1 MQRIGPTLKAR
12 HQNGFTLI
20 ELLIVVLIIGI
31 LASIAIPKFGGTK
44 ENAYMASMK
53 SDLRN
58 LITAQETYFSDNTT
72 YTTDMGAAGLN
83 ISTTAGVSV
92 AITVVVGPPMG
103 FNATAAHIGT
113 AETCAVFIATP
124 AVAPAV
130 NEGEPRC
137 TN

>member
-1 MQRIGPTLKAR
+1 METIGPTLKAR

-31 LASIAIPKFGGTK
+31 LASIAIPKFGSTK
-44 ENAYMASMK
+44 ENAYMAAMK

-58 LITAQETYFSDNTT
+58 LVTAEETYFSDNTT
-72 YTTDMGAAGLN
+72 YTTDMSAAGVAVN
-83 ISTTAGVSV
+83 PSAGVSMN
-92 AITVVVGPPMG
+92 ITISVGPPLG
-103 FNATAAHIGT
+103 YSATASHIGT
-113 AETCAVFIATP
+113 AETCAIFLATA

-130 NEGEPRC
+130 TEGEPRC